1 MTDCHDASDSMFLL
15 SRGTGA
21 PVLFLHGMPTSSS
34 LWNGIIREMLYQH
47 TCIAVDL
54 PGLGRTPKTV
64 KGFEKLDALATAIEN
79 IRIKCNIEKWHVVAH
94 DAGCAVAVH
103 YSHRFQNRVERLAL
117 LSPSMFP
124 DLKPFFLFEILR
136 KPVIGELMAPAISL
150 LFWKLVMRRA
160 VGRHENRDDLVR
172 EFHAPFCGFRGAYRL
187 MALMRWGRPAD
198 VLASI
203 PTLLPELLMP
213 TQIFHGSKDRA
224 VPEAFATRAKSL
236 IPNSDV
242 ILLNAGH
249 FLPLHEPQI
258 IAKELCRFFASS
270 ISKPRSEVALGVREL
285 DISDSLDSC
294 VELV

>member
-1 MTDCHDASDSMFLL
+1 MYLL
-15 SRGTGA
+15 SRGSGA

-34 LWNGIIREMLYQH
+34 LWNGVIQGMLHQH

-64 KGFEKLDALATAIEN
+64 HGFRKLDTVASAIEN
-79 IRIKCNIEKWHVVAH
+79 IRIKRNIEKWHVVAH

-103 YSHRFQNRVERLAL
+103 YSHRFQHRVERLAL

-136 KPVIGELMAPAISL
+136 KPVIGELLAPAISL
-150 LFWKLVMRRA
+150 LFWKLVMKRA
-160 VGRHENRDDLVR
+160 IGQFDNRNELVR
-172 EFHAPFCGFRGAYRL
+172 EFHAPFCGLVGSWRL
-187 MALMRWGRPAD
+187 MSLMRWGNPAD

-203 PTLLPELLMP
+203 LVLLPQLLMP
-213 TQIFHGSKDRA
+213 TQIFHGSKDPA
-224 VPEAFATRAKSL
+224 VPEEFASRAKSL
-236 IPNSDV
+236 IPNSEV

-270 ISKPRSEVALGVREL
+270 ISKPRSELARSGHEL
-285 DISDSLDSC
+285 NISDSLDSC
-294 VELV
+294 VEVV